1 MTTIKIELMGKTDE
15 VKNQVRIPK
24 DIQFNIEQNI
34 FLN

>member
-1 MTTIKIELMGKTDE
+1 MTTIKIELEETDE
-15 VKNQVRIPK
+15 VKIQMRISK